1 MVTAIIVSAVTGVL
15 VCASVLF
22 KPEIKIFGKGIGT
35 YWIVSL
41 VGAVAILVSGVVPVQ
56 FVASA
61 FSSAGAVNP
70 IKILA
75 LFFSMTF
82 ISVYLDELGVFE
94 FLANEVL
101 KKCGNSQKAIF
112 LKLYLLVSVL
122 TVFTSNDVIILTFTP
137 FICSF
142 SKHAKINPLPY
153 LFAEFIAGNTWSMC
167 LIIGNPTNVYLG
179 SSANLAFWDYF
190 EVMALPTLF
199 SGVVTLCLLLLIFR
213 KSLKEIPSVLPCENI
228 VLKKIPVAVG
238 TAHLVVCVILLAIS
252 SYIGLEMWLVSVI
265 LCLSLAIF
273 SFIYSA
279 TEKSAEV
286 PVRTLRRLP
295 YELIPFAVSMFV
307 LVSALS
313 YTGVAEKIASV
324 LSGTNTVFSVGIS
337 SFFVANVINNI
348 PMSVLFSSVLASPS
362 FCGSAFYGGVY
373 SAIIGSNLGAYFTP
387 VGALAGI
394 MWISMLKKSGVKLSF
409 KNFVGYGAIISA
421 PTLLTA
427 LVTLNFIV

>member
-1 MVTAIIVSAVTGVL
+1 MVTAIIISAVTGAL
-15 VCASVLF
+15 VCASTLF
-22 KPEIKIFGKGIGT
+22 KPEIKILGKGIGT

-41 VGAVAILVSGVVPVQ
+41 FGAVAILVSGVVPVR

-94 FLANEVL
+94 FLAQEAL
-101 KKCGNSQKAIF
+101 KKCRNSQKAVF

-142 SKHAKINPLPY
+142 AKRAKINPLPY
-153 LFAEFIAGNTWSMC
+153 LFAEFVAGNTWSMC

-179 SSANLAFWDYF
+179 SSANVAFWDYF
-190 EVMALPTLF
+190 KVMALPTLC
-199 SGVVTLCLLLLIFR
+199 SGIVTLVLLLLIFR
-213 KSLKEIPSVLPCENI
+213 KSLKEVPSVLPCGKV
-228 VLKKIPVAVG
+228 VLKKAPVAVG
-238 TAHLVVCVILLAIS
+238 TAHLAVCVILLAVS
-252 SYIGLEMWLVSVI
+252 SYIGVEMWLVSVI
-265 LCLSLAIF
+265 LCLSLLIF
-273 SFIYSA
+273 SFIYSF
-279 TEKSAEV
+279 TQKSAEV
-286 PVRTLRRLP
+286 PVRTLCRLP

-307 LVSALS
+307 LVSALR
-313 YTGVAEKIASV
+313 YTGVTEKIASV
-324 LSGTNTVFSVGIS
+324 LSGANTVFSVGVS
-337 SFFVANVINNI
+337 SFLVANVINNI
-348 PMSVLFSSVLASPS
+348 PMSVLYSSILASPS
-362 FCGSAFYGGVY
+362 FSAGSFYGGVY

-394 MWISMLKKSGVKLSF
+394 MWISMLKKSDVKMSF
-409 KNFVGYGAIISA
+409 KNFVGYGAIISV
-421 PTLLTA
+421 PTLLIA

>member
-1 MVTAIIVSAVTGVL
+1 MVTAIIISAVTGGL

-22 KPEIKIFGKGIGT
+22 KPEIKIFGKRVGT
-35 YWIVSL
+35 YYLVSL
-41 VGAVAILVSGVVPVQ
+41 AGAVAILVSGVVPIKY
-56 FVASA
+56 VASA

-94 FLANEVL
+94 FLAQEAL

-142 SKHAKINPLPY
+142 AKRAKINPLPY
-153 LFAEFIAGNTWSMC
+153 LFAEFVAGNTWSMC

-179 SSANLAFWDYF
+179 SSASLAFRDYF
-190 EVMALPTLF
+190 KVMALPTLC
-199 SGVVTLCLLLLIFR
+199 SGAVTLILLLMIFR
-213 KSLKEIPSVLPCENI
+213 KSLKEIPSVLPCGET
-228 VLKKIPVAVG
+228 VLKKVPVTVG
-238 TAHLVVCVILLAIS
+238 VVHLAVCVIFLAVS
-252 SYIGLEMWLVSVI
+252 SYIGVEMWLVSVI
-265 LCLSLAIF
+265 LCLSLVIF
-273 SFIYSA
+273 SFIYSIA
-279 TEKSAEV
+279 EKSAQV
-286 PVRTLRRLP
+286 PVRTLCRLP

-313 YTGVAEKIASV
+313 YTGVTEKIASV
-324 LSGTNTVFSVGIS
+324 LSGGNTVFSVGVS
-337 SFFVANVINNI
+337 SFLVANVINNI
-348 PMSVLFSSVLASPS
+348 PMSVLYSSVLASPS
-362 FCGSAFYGGVY
+362 FSGVAYYGGVY

-394 MWISMLKKSGVKLSF
+394 MWISMLKKYDVKLSF
-409 KNFVGYGAIISA
+409 KKFVGYGSIISVPA
-421 PTLLTA
+421 LLTA
-427 LVTLNFIV
+427 LVVLNFLI